1 MQLLTV
7 LVATT
12 LLAVTLAAP
21 ARGQLIT
28 DPLMAQFLAQEPLAS
43 PALVKARQHF
53 FGPENVNPKTGRVN
67 PDKVILSWFSVS
79 SLAAALRG
87 HVVLLDTYIDSRE
100 NYPNRVPTTL
110 DDVQDADGYHVLVL
124 HGHVPAAPTPFESV
138 RASIERKVAATQLDQ
153 HLKDVIAT
161 LARQAHIE
169 MTEGALGDVR

>member
-53 FGPENVNPKTGRVN
+53 FGPEN
-67 PDKVILSWFSVS
+67 
-79 SLAAALRG
+79 A
-87 HVVLLDTYIDSRE
+87 
-100 NYPNRVPTTL
+100 
-110 DDVQDADGYHVLVL
+110 
-124 HGHVPAAPTPFESV
+124 
-138 RASIERKVAATQLDQ
+138 
-153 HLKDVIAT
+153 
-161 LARQAHIE
+161 
-169 MTEGALGDVR
+169 